1 MVEREREDVFFLYT
15 VSCRVSWCAP
25 PPSSFSNFSRSLP
38 PTPTIV
44 YAGQYLHFTTV
55 SWCVPPSHFLS
66 NFNRLLPPPL
76 PPSIVQGQYRHVLL
90 KWVVGWGV
98 WGGGILPSFLSWRNE
113 GLPGSIVVAVIFMRY
128 RVIFHPSKNDC
139 VSLCIVWGVCG
150 VLFLSCG
157 AALSQF
163 LCRWYVLR

>member
-1 MVEREREDVFFLYT
+1 MVERGREDVFFLYT

-98 WGGGILPSFLSWRNE
+98 WGGESFLHFCHDAMRGYQVYSCCSNFHE
-113 GLPGSIVVAVIFMRY
+113 IIELFSIPVKWLCFSVYCVRSVWCTVFVVWDSAQSVF
-128 RVIFHPSKNDC
+128 V
-139 VSLCIVWGVCG
+139 
-150 VLFLSCG
+150 
-157 AALSQF
+157 
-163 LCRWYVLR
+163 